1 MIAAFLMMVVTI
13 FGLPM
18 SSTQIVFSGLTA
30 VSLKY
35 FTGGPEVIIKWQW
48 LTAEFLIWIITPP
61 LGIGIAVLLKKVI
74 QEKVINQPNARAQ
87 VLKMIPFQVSATLSF
102 MLLVLLAKDIS

>member
-18 SSTQIVFSGLTA
+18 SSTQIVFSGLSA

-35 FTGGPEVIIKWQW
+35 FTGQDEVIINWQW
-48 LTAEFLIWIITPP
+48 LTAEFLIWIISPP
-61 LGIGIAVLLKKVI
+61 MGILIAVLLKKLI
-74 QEKVINQPNARAQ
+74 QDKVINSPNARAQ
-87 VLKMIPFQVSATLSF
+87 VLKMIPF
-102 MLLVLLAKDIS
+102 